1 MKNKTFKDQTFR
13 SEYRTG
19 SPNPPAELY
28 LSAFKTASLYKRAS
42 GYFST
47 SILSLFKKE
56 ILEFC
61 LKGGKIEIA
70 CSPVFSDEDLRI
82 LQSRLPNINKLSD
95 SLENEIKA
103 LIDSGKSTH
112 VEFVGTLLKFKKL
125 EIKIVLVEGAK
136 GIFHDKTGLF
146 FDAESNMLSFTGS
159 ANESFNAI
167 SGSGNFER
175 IKIFRSWI
183 SDESSRVREDL
194 DYLNSLFNNQIPN
207 LNSIS
212 FPLVSTE
219 LLKSYARKN
228 INSFSNVDF
237 NSSKISVEPNKGY
250 SSNKTLLP
258 FQKECLENWDLN
270 GKTGILKLAT
280 GSGKTFTA
288 IKILEKHIST
298 ASHALITV
306 PGKLLLNQWYTEIK
320 NELPQVSILRCG
332 DGHTIWK
339 KRGAIENFLSQSSG
353 SIGSVILATNETA
366 ANSNFLK
373 RISNYSA
380 KLLLVSDEVHSLG
393 SENNRKIFQLDF
405 GSRLG
410 LSATPE
416 RYRDE
421 EGTTAIFNY
430 FGGIIKPVISL
441 ADAIQAGRLVNYQYF
456 PHVVPLT
463 ADEEQKWKDW
473 TTKITNYI
481 RSNQL
486 ERDGKL
492 SNDSVLNNLFIQ
504 RSRVIKKAEQKT
516 IETLRIIEHNYS
528 SGEHWLIYCE
538 DSSQLEKLDN
548 ALRTLSLEPLIYTSA
563 FEGDAEAELKYFE
576 RNGGILLSI
585 RCLDEGVDI
594 PKISHA
600 IIIASSQN
608 PRQFV
613 QRRGRVLRFHVDK
626 PLATI
631 YDILVKPIEAQSSEN
646 KFSTIILSELKRAIQ
661 FSKDAINNVSAE
673 STLRNYLINL
683 GIDPND
689 IEDFD
694 GLES

>member
-1 MKNKTFKDQTFR
+1 MKNKTFKDLIFY

-19 SPNPPAELY
+19 SPHPPAELY

-70 CSPVFSDEDLRI
+70 CSPIFSEEDLK
-82 LQSRLPNINKLSD
+82 LLSSEFPNITTLSN
-95 SLENEIKA
+95 SLENEIKV
-103 LIDSGKSTH
+103 LIDDGKTTH
-112 VEFVGTLLKFKKL
+112 VEFVGTLLKFQKL
-125 EIKIVLVEGAK
+125 VIKIVLVEGAG

-146 FDAESNMLSFTGS
+146 FDEEGNMVSFSGS

-175 IKIFRSWI
+175 IKIFRSWM
-183 SDESSRVREDL
+183 SDEGSRVRDDL

-207 LNSIS
+207 LKSIS

-228 INSFSNVDF
+228 ISSFSNLEF
-237 NSSKISVEPNKGY
+237 KTAEILMAPKERPSSS
-250 SSNKTLLP
+250 KTLLP
-258 FQKECLENWDLN
+258 FQRECLENWELN

-288 IKILEKHIST
+288 IKILEKHVLD
-298 ASHALITV
+298 ASHALIIV
-306 PGKLLLNQWYTEIK
+306 PGKLLIQQWYIEIK
-320 NELPQVSILRCG
+320 RELPQVFILRCG
-332 DGHTIWK
+332 DGHTTWK

-353 SIGSVILATNETA
+353 SEGSVILATNDTA
-366 ANSNFLK
+366 TNPNFLK
-373 RISNYSA
+373 RISNYSE
-380 KLLLVSDEVHSLG
+380 KLLLISDEVHSLG
-393 SENNRKIFQLDF
+393 SESNRKIFQLDF
-405 GSRLG
+405 GYRLG

-416 RYRDE
+416 RYRDD
-421 EGTTAIFNY
+421 EGTTAIFEY
-430 FGGIIKPVISL
+430 FNGIIKPVVSL

-463 ADEEQKWKDW
+463 ADEEQEWENW
-473 TTKITNYI
+473 TVKITNYI
-481 RSNQL
+481 RSNKP
-486 ERDGKL
+486 EKEGKL
-492 SNDSVLNNLFIQ
+492 PNDSLLNNLFIQ
-504 RSRVIKKAEQKT
+504 RSRIIKKAEKKT
-516 IETLRIIEHNYS
+516 AETLRIIEHNYS
-528 SGEHWLIYCE
+528 PGEHWLIYCE
-538 DSSQLEKLDN
+538 DTSQLEEIND
-548 ALRTLSLEPLIYTSA
+548 ALRMLDFEPLIYTSA
-563 FEGDAEAELKYFE
+563 FEGHAEAELKYFE

-585 RCLDEGVDI
+585 RCLDEGIDI

-608 PRQFV
+608 PRQFI
-613 QRRGRVLRFHVDK
+613 QRRGRVLRFHADK
-626 PLATI
+626 PLAKI
-631 YDILVKPIEAQSSEN
+631 YDILVKPIESQSSEN
-646 KFSTIILSELKRAIQ
+646 KFSTIILSELKRAIH
-661 FSKDAINNVSAE
+661 FSKDAVNNASSE

-683 GIDPND
+683 GIDPNE

-694 GLES
+694 GLE